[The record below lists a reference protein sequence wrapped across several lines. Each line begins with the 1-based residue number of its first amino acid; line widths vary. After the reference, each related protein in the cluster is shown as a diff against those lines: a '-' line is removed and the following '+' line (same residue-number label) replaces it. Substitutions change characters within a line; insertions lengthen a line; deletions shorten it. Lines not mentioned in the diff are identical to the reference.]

1 MTGTK
6 RLARA
11 GFEHLESGFD
21 FVFGARWNPLYFLGA
36 LAWFFY
42 WIVAVS
48 GIYLY
53 IFFDS
58 GVHSAYESVEYMTH
72 TQWYAAGI
80 MRSLHR
86 YASDAL
92 VVVVLLHVIR
102 EYIMDR
108 YKDARWFSWIVG
120 IPMLWLL
127 YASGI
132 SGYWVVW
139 DQLAQYVAIA
149 TTEWLDTLPLF
160 GEPIARNFL
169 HETVLSGRF
178 FSLMVFIHIAVPLIL
193 LFVMWIHI
201 QRHMHPSVN
210 PPKGLALGSLAMM
223 LGLSLAYPAVSQ
235 GPANLNQVPSTVGLD
250 WFYLTLYPLL
260 DVYSGEMLWV
270 VVIAATFGLVIMPW
284 FPPRHRAAAAKVDLP
299 NCNGCGR
306 CVADCPYSA
315 ITLEP
320 RSDGDY
326 HPKEAVVDAA
336 KCVSCGICAAACPT
350 ASPYRRRAALVPG
363 IELPDATIAY
373 LRRASTE
380 AVEHLSG
387 PARVL
392 VYGCQTGVPIEDLQD
407 SAVAA
412 VKIPCLG
419 ALPPSFLD
427 FVISRRMV
435 DGVLLVGCRE
445 GDCRYR
451 LGQEWTRQRLAQQ
464 RDPYLPGRV
473 SRERIAICWAGIGQ
487 LGKTAVQLEAFR
499 NRLSGLAGSTGNG
512 NLATASAQAAEHME
526 THG

>member
-1 MTGTK
+1 MAGIK
-6 RLARA
+6 RLART
-11 GFEHLESGFD
+11 GFEYLESGLD
-21 FVFGARWNPLYFLGA
+21 VVFGPGWNPLYYLGA
-36 LAWFFY
+36 LGWFFY

-58 GVHSAYESVEYMTH
+58 GVRDAYESVEYITH

-92 VVVVLLHVIR
+92 VVVVLLHVAR
-102 EYIMDR
+102 EYVTDR
-108 YKDARWFSWIVG
+108 YKDARRFAWLVG
-120 IPMLWLL
+120 VPMLWLL

-149 TTEWLDTLPLF
+149 TTEWLDSLPFF

-201 QRHMHPSVN
+201 QRHMHPRVN
-210 PPKGLALGSLAMM
+210 PPKGLALGSLVMM
-223 LGLSLAYPAVSQ
+223 LGLSLVYPAVSQ
-235 GPANLNQVPSTVGLD
+235 APANLNQVPSTVGLD

-260 DVYSGEMLWV
+260 DVYSGEVLWV
-270 VVIAATFGLVIMPW
+270 VAIATTALLVIMPW
-284 FPPRHRAAAAKVDLP
+284 LPPRYRAATAKVDLP

-326 HPKEAVVDAA
+326 HPKEAVVNAA

-363 IELPDATIAY
+363 IELPGATIAD
-373 LRRASTE
+373 LRRTTTE
-380 AVEHLSG
+380 ALEDLTG
-387 PARVL
+387 QARVL
-392 VYGCQTGVPIEDLQD
+392 VYGCQTGVPMNESQD
-407 SAVAA
+407 NGVAV
-412 VKIPCLG
+412 VTVPCLG

-427 FVISRRMV
+427 FVLSRNLV
-435 DGVLLVGCRE
+435 EGVLLVGCRA
-445 GDCRYR
+445 GDCHYR
-451 LGQEWTRQRLAQQ
+451 LGQEWTQQRIAKQ
-464 RDPYLPGRV
+464 RDPYLPDRIP
-473 SRERIAICWAGIGQ
+473 RERIAICWVGIDQ
-487 LGKTAVQLEAFR
+487 KGKTEARLHEFR
-499 NRLSGLAGSTGNG
+499 NRLRELAGPPSN
-512 NLATASAQAAEHME
+512 AQQDTASTQVAEI
-526 THG
+526 